1 MLNETTVKNVENF
14 AEKFGRWL
22 LHQAKWIKQEEFL
35 HESIVKMFFLWYT
48 AYIIYTLQLYAT
60 YNKCFI
66 IQNNV

>member
-1 MLNETTVKNVENF
+1 MLNEATVRNLAADFYTKLNKSKKKN
-14 AEKFGRWL
+14 
-22 LHQAKWIKQEEFL
+22 FL

-48 AYIIYTLQLYAT
+48 ADIIYTLQLYAT